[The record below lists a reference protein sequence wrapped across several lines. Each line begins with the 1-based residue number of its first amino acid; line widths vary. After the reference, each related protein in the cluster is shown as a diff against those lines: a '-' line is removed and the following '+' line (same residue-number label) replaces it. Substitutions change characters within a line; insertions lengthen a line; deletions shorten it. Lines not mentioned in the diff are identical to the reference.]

1 MSHIEIITIGDELTE
16 GRLIDTNAGE
26 MSEVLTRLGLVV
38 WRHTSVPDEVDAI
51 VDALREGASRSDAVL
66 ISGGL
71 GPTTDDLTAE
81 CAARAFELPV
91 VRFPEALE
99 HTRAIFQAIGREMTP
114 NNEKQADL
122 PETSTII
129 PNPAGT
135 AVGFRVIIGGCRLYF
150 MPGVPREMRGML
162 NDWIVPDLQ
171 DFLSLQ
177 KPLVSTLKIY
187 GLGESKVGHLI
198 ETLTQEVPHPA
209 HLLIQYRATFPEIHV
224 RLVLRGI
231 KEEEGGEMLLAH
243 LTQEAESRLSP
254 HVYATGGVSL
264 PMTFPEVVLADARR
278 LGGTIA
284 VAESCTGGMI
294 GEQLTTVPGSSD
306 VFLGGVVTYANSAKI
321 ELLGVDPELLATH
334 GAVSGPVAEHMA
346 TSIRER
352 LGATWAVSATGI
364 AGPGGGSPTKPV
376 GTVFIGIASP
386 QGVYHRQLTFPRDR
400 ERVRTMTTWSALA
413 LLRRT
418 IRNET
423 SS

>member
-16 GRLIDTNAGE
+16 GRLVDTNAGE
-26 MSEVLTRLGLVV
+26 MSEVLTQLGLVV
-38 WRHTSVPDEVDAI
+38 WRHTSVPDEADAI
-51 VDALREGASRSDAVL
+51 VNALREAASRSDAVL
-66 ISGGL
+66 VSGGL

-81 CAARAFELPV
+81 CAARAFQVPV

-122 PETSTII
+122 PATATII
-129 PNPAGT
+129 PNPIGT
-135 AVGFRVIIGGCRLYF
+135 AVGFRVIHQECRLYF

-162 NDWIVPDLQ
+162 NDWIVPDLVAG
-171 DFLSLQ
+171 LSLHP
-177 KPLVSTLKIY
+177 PLVSTLKMY

-198 ETLTQEVPHPA
+198 ESLAQEVPAPA

-231 KEEEGGEMLLAH
+231 HEEEGGNILLAH
-243 LTQEAESRLSP
+243 LTQEAERRLSP
-254 HVYATGGVSL
+254 HVYATGGAKLTV
-264 PMTFPEVVLADARR
+264 TFAETVLADARQV
-278 LGGTIA
+278 GGTIA

-306 VFLGGVVTYANSAKI
+306 VFLGGVVTYANTAKT
-321 ELLGVDPELLATH
+321 ELLGIDPDVLSTY
-334 GAVSGPVAEHMA
+334 GAVSGQVAEQMA

-364 AGPGGGSPTKPV
+364 AGPGGGTPTKPV
-376 GTVFIGIASP
+376 GTVFIGVASP
-386 QGVYHRQLTFPRDR
+386 QGVYHRQLNFPRDR

-418 IRNET
+418 IRNE
-423 SS
+423 SSS